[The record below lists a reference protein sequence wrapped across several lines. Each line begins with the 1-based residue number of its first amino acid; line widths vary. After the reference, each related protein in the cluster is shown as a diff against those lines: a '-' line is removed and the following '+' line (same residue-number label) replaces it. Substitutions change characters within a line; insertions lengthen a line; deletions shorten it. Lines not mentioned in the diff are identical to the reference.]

1 LPARITNV
9 DIPYKETSDLVASI
23 GASALA
29 SQDGAGA
36 AAVVAVVA
44 ASNKNKNTN
53 VKGNEYPLLFCYI
66 LYDDLYLE
74 VNMTLRG
81 IDPTLNSNPI
91 QEKNNEQPCCDCG
104 LTIVM
109 TIRFRKFFITPV
121 TLQ

>member
-1 LPARITNV
+1 
-9 DIPYKETSDLVASI
+9 VASI

-44 ASNKNKNTN
+44 VVAASNKNKSTN

-91 QEKNNEQPCCDCG
+91 
-104 LTIVM
+104 
-109 TIRFRKFFITPV
+109 
-121 TLQ
+121 